1 MDLGPSEIQLVLKNN
16 ARRFLQSAS
25 TPEHV
30 RRMEES
36 IDGYDKDVW
45 NQMCDQGW
53 PGLLIPDEYG
63 GQGGDVSDM
72 VVLFEEIGH
81 FLAPSPLFASSVL
94 GALTVLELG
103 TEDQKKAILPDVAN
117 GSKLL
122 TLALTE
128 PSGTYESWGIETT
141 ARKDGDSYTL
151 NGTKLYVPYAQVAD
165 TIIVAARTGEGDD
178 NIAFFLVNRG
188 AAGLRT
194 TILHTIGADHQYVL
208 DLENVKVDA
217 SDVLGSATGSWSKI
231 DNVLQAATVVFAA
244 EAIGGA
250 ERSLE
255 LAVDYSKQRIAF
267 GRPIGAFQ
275 ALQHKMARMVT
286 ELTGAQLTVY
296 EAAYKLANNEEA
308 TLDVSLAKVA
318 ANMAYSTCSIEACHI
333 YGGAGFVRGAEIELF
348 YRRSL
353 GSESLLGTPRWHKK
367 RIARLLSTE
376 ASDFVHAHA
385 H

>member
-1 MDLGPSEIQLVLKNN
+1 MDLGPSEVQLVLKNN
-16 ARRFLQSAS
+16 ARRFLQGVS

-36 IDGYDKDVW
+36 TEGYDKEVW

-53 PGLLIPDEYG
+53 PGLLIPDAYG
-63 GQGGDVSDM
+63 GQDGDVSDM

-103 TEDQKKAILPDVAN
+103 SEDQKKAILPDVAN
-117 GSKLL
+117 GTKLL

-128 PSGTYESWGIETT
+128 KSGTYESWGIETT
-141 ARKDGDSYTL
+141 AKKDGDSYTL
-151 NGTKLYVPYAQVAD
+151 NGTKVYVPYAQVAD
-165 TIIVAARTGEGDD
+165 TIIVVARTGEGDD
-178 NIAFFLVNRG
+178 NIAFFLVDRG
-188 AAGLRT
+188 TSGVRT

-217 SDVLGSATGSWSKI
+217 ANVLGSATGGWSKI
-231 DNVLQAATVVFAA
+231 DNVLQAATVVFSA

-275 ALQHKMARMVT
+275 ALQHKMARMMA
-286 ELTGAQLTVY
+286 ELTGGQLAVY
-296 EAAYKLANNEEA
+296 EAAYKLANNEDS

-333 YGGAGFVRGAEIELF
+333 FGGAGFVRGSEMELF
-348 YRRSL
+348 YRRAL
-353 GSESLLGTPRWHKK
+353 GSETLLGTPRWHKK
-367 RIARLLSTE
+367 RIARLLSSQ
-376 ASDFVHAHA
+376 ASEFVHAHA

>member
-1 MDLGPSEIQLVLKNN
+1 MDLGPSEVQLVLKNN
-16 ARRFLQSAS
+16 ARRFLQGVS

-36 IDGYDKDVW
+36 TEGYDQDVW
-45 NQMCDQGW
+45 NQMCEQGW
-53 PGLLIPDEYG
+53 PGLLIPDAYG
-63 GQGGDVSDM
+63 GQDGDVSDM
-72 VVLFEEIGH
+72 VVVFEEIGH

-94 GALTVLELG
+94 GALTVLALG
-103 TEDQKKAILPDVAN
+103 SEDQKKAILPNVAN
-117 GSKLL
+117 GTKLL
-122 TLALTE
+122 TLAITE
-128 PSGTYESWGIETT
+128 KSGTYESWGIEAT
-141 ARKDGDSYTL
+141 ATKDGDTYTL
-151 NGTKLYVPYAQVAD
+151 NGTKLYIPFAQVAD
-165 TIIVAARTGEGDD
+165 TIIVAARTGEGD
-178 NIAFFLVNRG
+178 NGIAFFLVDRG
-188 AAGLRT
+188 TSGLRT
-194 TILHTIGADHQYVL
+194 TILHTIGADHQYVV
-208 DLENVKVDA
+208 DLKNVKVDA
-217 SDVLGSATGSWSKI
+217 SNVLGPDSGGWDKI
-231 DNVLQAATVVFAA
+231 ESVLQASTVIFSA

-275 ALQHKMARMVT
+275 ALQHKMSRMVT

-296 EAAYKLANNEEA
+296 EAAHKLANQEEA

-333 YGGAGFVRGAEIELF
+333 FGGAGFVRGSEMELF

-367 RIARLLSTE
+367 RIARLLSSE

>member
-1 MDLGPSEIQLVLKNN
+1 MDLGPSDVQLVLKNN
-16 ARRFLQSAS
+16 ARRFLQGAS

-36 IDGYDKDVW
+36 TEGYDKDVW
-45 NQMCDQGW
+45 SQMCDQGW
-53 PGLLIPDEYG
+53 PGLLIPDQYG
-63 GQGGDVSDM
+63 GQDGDVSDM

-94 GALTVLELG
+94 GTLAVLTLG
-103 TEDQKKAILPDVAN
+103 SEEQKKAILPEVAN
-117 GSKLL
+117 GTKLL

-128 PSGTYESWGIETT
+128 KAGTYESWGIEAT
-141 ARKDGDSYTL
+141 AKKDGDSYTL
-151 NGTKLYVPYAQVAD
+151 NGTKVYVPYAQVAD
-165 TIIVAARTGEGDD
+165 TIIVVARTGEGDD
-178 NIAFFLVNRG
+178 NLAFFLVDRRSSG
-188 AAGLRT
+188 VSI
-194 TILHTIGADHQYVL
+194 TILNTIGADHQYVV

-217 SDVLGSATGSWSKI
+217 
-231 DNVLQAATVVFAA
+231 DNVLGPATGAWAKVESILQPATVVFAA

-296 EAAYKLANNEEA
+296 EAAHKLANNEEA
-308 TLDVSLAKVA
+308 TMDVSLAKVA
-318 ANMAYSTCSIEACHI
+318 GSMAYTTCSIEACHI

-348 YRRSL
+348 YRKAL
-353 GSESLLGTPRWHKK
+353 GNESTLGTPRWHKK
-367 RIARLLSTE
+367 RIARLLSAE
-376 ASDFVHAHA
+376 AADFAHSHAH
-385 H
+385 